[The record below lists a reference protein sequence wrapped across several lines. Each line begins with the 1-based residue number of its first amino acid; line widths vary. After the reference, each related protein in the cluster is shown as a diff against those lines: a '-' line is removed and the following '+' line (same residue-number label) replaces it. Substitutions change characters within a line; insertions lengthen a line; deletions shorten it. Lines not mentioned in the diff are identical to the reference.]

1 MEKVASEKCHYQAE
15 AGTTLDCEERRRGSQ
30 ARAADKHDEWS
41 ASCHGDNATT
51 TDNSVT
57 HSL

>member
-1 MEKVASEKCHYQAE
+1 MDGKRGIRKVPLYQQRQ
-15 AGTTLDCEERRRGSQ
+15 GQHWIVRRGSQ